1 MRICRGDFLSFA
13 CTKLLGPELNELC
26 VWNNYYWQLDMHRES
41 ATVFSATLPDKD
53 SGLALSS
60 DSAAARNEFTRW
72 RGVAVERAVLW

>member
-1 MRICRGDFLSFA
+1 MS
-13 CTKLLGPELNELC
+13 C
-26 VWNNYYWQLDMHRES
+26 VCGIIVTGSLIGTES